1 MINLMDMKQMIFMA
15 VVLLMLVASCDRQPN
30 KNNFPPDN
38 ANVALD
44 STNLPIVWVEVDGV
58 TVDRFERIPAHMKI
72 IYNGKATS
80 IMPIRWPILVRALIM
95 RVPLPCVIVVI
106 PPSMP
111 ATRSLIHSARWKSP

>member
-1 MINLMDMKQMIFMA
+1 MKQMIFMA
-15 VVLLMLVASCDRQPN
+15 VVVLMLVTSCDRQPN

-72 IYNGKATS
+72 IYNGKGNLNYADTVAHPGQS
-80 IMPIRWPILVRALIM
+80 VDYEGPIAL
-95 RVPLPCVIVVI
+95 RYRGNSSLNASDKKPYSFRTLEKPLKQE
-106 PPSMP
+106 
-111 ATRSLIHSARWKSP
+111 L